1 MRNDSSGA
9 CKVSE
14 AVKRRFMEVL
24 DEFAGKRFDTGGR
37 LFWNRNARA
46 EYEEVRR
53 IVEAHAQ

>member
-1 MRNDSSGA
+1 MRNEGSGA

-14 AVKRRFMEVL
+14 AVKRWFMEVL
-24 DEFAGKRFDTGGR
+24 DEFAGKRFDTGGS